1 MLGVLDPSSELSYQW
16 IGYDPNR
23 SFKIQSKTENSKPFA
38 LNENG
43 HDVLVNK
50 NANSIFTVK
59 QAFCFG
65 MVNGHSVGTRKTR

>member
-1 MLGVLDPSSELSYQW
+1 MLGVLDSSSELSYQW

-23 SFKIQSKTENSKPFA
+23 SFKIQSETENSKPSS

-43 HDVLVNK
+43 HDVVVNN

-59 QAFCFG
+59 QAFSSG
-65 MVNGHSVGTRKTR
+65 MVDGHSVGTRKTR